1 MRVARIV
8 EEGAGY
14 YHLISRVVGR
24 EFVFQP
30 DAERE
35 RFRLTLR
42 AVEAFCGVQ
51 VLTWVVMSNH
61 FHIQLYVPERQE
73 VDDRELARRM
83 RFLYRDE
90 KVDAFAEELKRL
102 RETKQDAAAERMRAP
117 FIKRMYCLADFMKT
131 LKQRVSISYNRRH
144 GRVGTLWEERYKS
157 VLLEGECGVLKAV
170 AAYIDLNPVRAG
182 LVADPKDYRHSG
194 YGEAVG
200 GAKLARAGLAHVVS
214 GGGEWGAVSGEYRQ
228 LLYVKGE
235 QRGLKEDGSA
245 VRPGFSME
253 EVGAVV
259 AVKGRLSLP
268 EVLRCRV
275 RYFTDGLVLGRKVYV
290 DEAFARHRSHF
301 SAKRTDGA
309 RSMKGAQWGD
319 LFAAR
324 ALRVDVVGRMAA
336 PA

>member
-1 MRVARIV
+1 MRTARIV
-8 EEGAGY
+8 EDGAGY

-24 EFVFQP
+24 EFVFHSEE
-30 DAERE
+30 ERE

-42 AVEAFCGVQ
+42 AVEAFSGAQ
-51 VLTWVVMSNH
+51 VLTWVIMSNH
-61 FHIQLYVPERQE
+61 FHVQLYVPERQE
-73 VDDRELARRM
+73 VSDAELGRRM
-83 RFLYRDE
+83 RFLYRGE
-90 KVDAFAEELKRL
+90 KVDAFVAELESL
-102 RETKQDAAAERMRAP
+102 RKAGQHDTSERMRAP
-117 FIKRMYCLADFMKT
+117 YVKRMYCLADFMKT

-157 VLLEGECGVLKAV
+157 VLLEGECGALKAV

-182 LVADPKDYRHSG
+182 LVSDPKDYRVSG

-200 GAKLARAGLAHVVS
+200 GSKIARAGLAHVVS
-214 GGGEWGAVSGEYRQ
+214 GGGDWDAVSGEYRQ

-235 QRGLKEDGSA
+235 ARGLKEDGTA

-253 EVGAVV
+253 EVETVV
-259 AVKGRLSLP
+259 AQKGRLSLP

-301 SAKRTDGA
+301 SANRQDGA

-319 LFAAR
+319 LFTAR
-324 ALRVDVVGRMAA
+324 ALRMDVNGHMAM

>member
-1 MRVARIV
+1 MRTARIV
-8 EEGAGY
+8 EKGAGY

-24 EFVFQP
+24 EYVF
-30 DAERE
+30 DTDEERE

-42 AVEAFCGVQ
+42 AVEAFSGTQ

-61 FHIQLYVPERQE
+61 FHVQLYVPERQE

-83 RFLYRDE
+83 RFLYRGE
-90 KVDAFAEELKRL
+90 KVDAFEEELKRL
-102 RETKQDAAAERMRAP
+102 RESRQDAAAERMREP
-117 FIKRMYCLADFMKT
+117 FVKRMCNLADFMKT

-157 VLLEGECGVLKAV
+157 VLLEGECGALKAV

-182 LVADPKDYRHSG
+182 LVSDPKDYRYSG

-200 GAKLARAGLAHVVS
+200 GSKLARAGLGHVVS

-235 QRGLKEDGSA
+235 ARGVKEDGSA

-253 EVGAVV
+253 QVASVVG
-259 AVKGRLSLP
+259 VKGRLSLP

-290 DEAFARHRSHF
+290 DEAFRRHRRHF
-301 SAKRTDGA
+301 SAKRQDGA
-309 RSMKGAQWGD
+309 RTMQGAQWGD

-324 ALRVDVVGRMAA
+324 ALRVDVIGRMRA